1 MKLATALL
9 SSYERQDNLS
19 KIIDN
24 LRKQSVDVDIFLWNN
39 NPEDNPEDKTEYPVE
54 LQINSSKNLMCWG

>member
-9 SSYERQDNLS
+9 SSYERQDNLR

-39 NPEDNPEDKTEYPVE
+39 NPEDKTEYPVE